1 MGGSR
6 GLSEA
11 GIPSNPPLNC
21 LWDALNSLTPTQSH
35 PGATINYAILV
46 FSTSLCIYI
55 DQQAS
60 RDEVPGCQ
68 EAVKVISTYR
78 LG

>member
-35 PGATINYAILV
+35 PEATFNYATSFLAPALV
-46 FSTSLCIYI
+46 STSTN
-55 DQQAS
+55 
-60 RDEVPGCQ
+60 RHQ
-68 EAVKVISTYR
+68 EMKFQDAMK
-78 LG
+78 L